1 MPDMGKRCAMGFQPF
16 RNEQGAILVIAL
28 VFVCILAI
36 SGTVAYRMTA
46 NELLIARNFDG
57 SREALNAASAGIEE
71 ARVRLGLTSTD
82 TYAIYDP
89 ATGSSYPD
97 PDWIATPT
105 SLQPDPPYQIE
116 VIHRTV
122 SPSGFYYYGYK
133 DPFSSFT
140 ISAFS
145 PSPPTDP
152 TEYRPIDIIT
162 STGTSG
168 NSGIEIRAEVV
179 RNPGPPILAALYA
192 ESDVDG
198 DADADDDGIDDLI
211 IEIEGDDN
219 CAFTPSVS
227 CPQCGTA
234 PNKGVDLYV
243 CTLSTTTSIQINVPT
258 LTADNITLGPLNL
271 NISQGITS
279 LKEWETN
286 PDSGLS
292 TCLGN
297 SDYNICYSDNE
308 PTPIT
313 GQTGSGILLM
323 EGNLTLEGT
332 TWSGLIL
339 VTGELTLN
347 GGAGIVIEGAVLAN
361 WKVWINDTNEGP
373 VTINYNSCAIDA
385 ALSSIPLRVLSWED
399 RSITE

>member
-1 MPDMGKRCAMGFQPF
+1 MGKRCAMGFQPF

-28 VFVCILAI
+28 IFVCILAI

-57 SREALNAASAGIEE
+57 SRGALNAASAGIDE
-71 ARVRLGLTSTD
+71 ARVRMGLPSAD
-82 TYAIYDP
+82 TFAINNPYPYSSASWDP
-89 ATGSSYPD
+89 SPN
-97 PDWIATPT
+97 
-105 SLQPDPPYQIE
+105 SLQADLDYHIE
-116 VIHRTV
+116 IQHKTDAA
-122 SPSGFYYYGYK
+122 SGDFFYYGY
-133 DPFSSFT
+133 DPSSSDPLT

-145 PSPPTDP
+145 TSSP
-152 TEYRPIDIIT
+152 TEYRPIDIVT
-162 STGTSG
+162 STGNYE

-198 DADADDDGIDDLI
+198 DADANDDGIDDLI

-243 CTLSTTTSIQINVPT
+243 CTSSTTTSIQINVPT

-279 LKEWETN
+279 LKEWETS
-286 PDSGLS
+286 PGSGLS

-399 RSITE
+399 RSITQ